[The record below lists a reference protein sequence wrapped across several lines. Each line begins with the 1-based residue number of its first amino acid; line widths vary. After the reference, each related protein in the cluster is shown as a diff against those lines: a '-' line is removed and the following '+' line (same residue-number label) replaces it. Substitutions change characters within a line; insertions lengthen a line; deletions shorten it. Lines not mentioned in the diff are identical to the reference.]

1 MLTIYIIFINILSVI
16 RVDIQLTLRK
26 DWMQIWVNSNL
37 ILFKNYISNS
47 DYFAEQTLLNNLR
60 LQ

>member
-1 MLTIYIIFINILSVI
+1 MLTIYIVFIKSLSVI
-16 RVDIQLTLRK
+16 RVDIQITLRN

-47 DYFAEQTLLNNLR
+47 DYFAEQTLLNNQR
-60 LQ
+60 

>member
-47 DYFAEQTLLNNLR
+47 DYFAEQTLLNN
-60 LQ
+60 